1 MDFTLDFALR
11 DLKSGEGEFGTIEE
25 DGLGHRFFLAMRG
38 TLEEPEFGYDR
49 NAHQSHRKEERQGAW
64 DRLRGALQGE
74 LNRRVENSNELR
86 AISLDSI
93 EVDTASPPA
102 QNIDI
107 PVVVDE
113 DDDDF

>member
-11 DLKSGEGEFGTIEE
+11 DLKSDGGEFGTIEE

-38 TLEEPEFGYDR
+38 TLENPEFGYDR

-64 DRLRGALQGE
+64 DRLRGALQGDSS
-74 LNRRVENSNELR
+74 RGRENSTEIQ
-86 AISLDSI
+86 AISSDSV
-93 EVDTASPPA
+93 EVDSASFPI
-102 QNIDI
+102 QTTDI
-107 PVVVDE
+107 PVIVDD

>member
-1 MDFTLDFALR
+1 
-11 DLKSGEGEFGTIEE
+11 
-25 DGLGHRFFLAMRG
+25 
-38 TLEEPEFGYDR
+38 
-49 NAHQSHRKEERQGAW
+49 
-64 DRLRGALQGE
+64 LQGE
-74 LNRRVENSNELR
+74 LNRRGENSNELR